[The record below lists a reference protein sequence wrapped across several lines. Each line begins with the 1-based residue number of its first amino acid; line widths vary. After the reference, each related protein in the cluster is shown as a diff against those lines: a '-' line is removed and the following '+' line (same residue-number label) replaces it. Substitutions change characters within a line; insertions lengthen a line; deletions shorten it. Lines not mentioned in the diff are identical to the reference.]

1 MSEFAYKVLDAQ
13 GQSRTG
19 TLEADSR
26 AVAVTRLREQ
36 GWVPLGLTEKRTGG
50 MSMELRIPGVTDR
63 VSLKDVAVGS
73 RQLSTMINA
82 GLPLLRALTV
92 LTEQTENK
100 ELAKIWD
107 QVRSDVQV
115 GSSFSVALGKHPKAF
130 NRLYVAMVKAGEAGG
145 VLDDVL
151 LRVADTLEKQVTLR
165 NKIRSAMTY
174 PVMVAGLVF
183 VILVAILIFVVP
195 QFEVLYSDLGG
206 SLPFPT
212 RILIATSNVVKRFF
226 PLVMLG
232 FGVGIFVLRRYI
244 KTERG
249 RMQFDKLK
257 LRVPIFG
264 ELFRKVAMS
273 RFSRTLGALM
283 RAGVPVLQSLE
294 ITQETS
300 GNMVVSEA
308 LKDVQD
314 SVREGETLARP
325 LERHKVFPAM
335 VVQMLAVGEE
345 TGAVDTMLEK
355 VADFYDSEVDSTVE
369 ALTSLIEP
377 LLIAM
382 LGGVVGGILISL
394 YLPMFRIINLIK

>member
-1 MSEFAYKVLDAQ
+1 MSEFTYKVLDAQ

-26 AVAVTRLREQ
+26 AVAVARLREQ
-36 GWVPLGLTEKRTGG
+36 GWVPLDLAEKRTGG
-50 MSMELRIPGVTDR
+50 MSMEIKIPGVTNR
-63 VSLKDVAVGS
+63 VGLKDIAVGS

-100 ELAKIWD
+100 ELAKVWD
-107 QVRSDVQV
+107 QVRADVQT
-115 GSSFSVALGKHPKAF
+115 GSSFSAALGKHPKVF
-130 NRLYVAMVKAGEAGG
+130 NRLYVAMVRAGEAGG
-145 VLDDVL
+145 VLDSVL
-151 LRVADTLEKQVTLR
+151 LRVADTLEKQVALR
-165 NKIRSAMTY
+165 NKVRSAMTY
-174 PVMVAGLVF
+174 PVMVAGMVF
-183 VILVAILIFVVP
+183 LILVAILLFVVP
-195 QFEVLYSDLGG
+195 QFEQLYTDLGG
-206 SLPFPT
+206 SLPVPT
-212 RILIATSNVVKRFF
+212 RMLLAVSDIVKRFF
-226 PLVMLG
+226 PILMLLG
-232 FGVGIFVLRRYI
+232 GVGIFALTRYI

-249 RMQFDKLK
+249 RRQWDKLK

-264 ELFRKVAMS
+264 QLFRKVAMS
-273 RFSRTLGALM
+273 RFSRTFGALL

-300 GNMVVSEA
+300 GNMVVAEA

-314 SVREGETLARP
+314 SVREGESLARP
-325 LERHKVFPAM
+325 LERHPVFPAM

-377 LLIAM
+377 LLIAL
-382 LGGVVGGILISL
+382 LGAVVGGILISL